1 MAYESATNPTT
12 GEKLFLVGDK
22 WLPPSETA
30 TNPKTGQRAFLV
42 NNEWQVLDTP
52 KAAPVTSTAPVA
64 DSKGRFDANNQPRTP
79 AVAAEPILSPEEQVA
94 SQVGAPS
101 TAPIAPTVAAQPK
114 PPSELNMG
122 REFIE
127 KGLPSGYIGL
137 KSTAAGVN
145 LLKEANFIGSAMKNL
160 DVYKQID
167 EGKITSLA
175 DAEGLGLPKDQ
186 VRMYLA
192 AKSPEAR
199 EQMKQNQQGI
209 IEKRQGFVREGL
221 NLFKQYQAEAEKV
234 KGVTPDITDVGTVK
248 DFGNWLAF
256 NVGSGAVQ
264 LAPII
269 LAALTTG
276 GPGAFAL
283 GTTMGVGETVG
294 NRLQFIQNKVKDLP
308 PEQQADEIEKYIR
321 DTADTTMAIGLASG
335 ALDLF
340 GPVGSILRGRAGKEG
355 VKYLTKKEALKAG
368 AKAAPRDIVEE
379 GLTGAGQE
387 AVQIGG
393 KRTLGEQ
400 KGDLFSEENIKD
412 VINAA
417 AAEAAGGVGGTTVN
431 TGLKVAQAQAAQNQ
445 EKEAKV
451 IEAQKKI
458 LDRLNAPGAMDALGQ
473 QFNNEVE
480 RLRNTINPK
489 TIKKDGSG
497 GRLYT
502 EEEAY
507 AIAGDAILQEEN
519 LDGLESTIGGTN
531 QSGVSVP
538 SGPSETDT
546 GIEGTTTGDVAA
558 TSETTTAVGGGEGT
572 ELNTLAADLKAKYPQ
587 LTDEQALANAKESLR
602 QKQMAAGMGAPTPTS
617 ALTPEQEQRRIDLRN
632 ILEAGTFDEAQ
643 GRAIVEELIALE
655 NLAEGD
661 IAPPQDTTITEEEA
675 PTDTTEDGK
684 PPVKIG
690 KPRGRPKTEKTP
702 EQQAAAAEY
711 RKQRQ
716 DIGKNALTEV
726 TKAEKVLNRVVDE
739 QAIIENS
746 GTEKEAQDTLFGL
759 REERIGALSVA
770 YGLSVDPD
778 QKNKTAGK
786 RATALLEKAD
796 PQERELGKQRHE
808 AKQKLSAPSR
818 SEMTAQD
825 LKDRQQLAITRRR
838 LELQKPISIFTEA
851 FKKWF
856 GKSKIVNKDGTP
868 KKMYHGT
875 ARDIGEF
882 QPKQANAIFLTE
894 DPKFAE
900 GFTAASKYFMS
911 KEAFSKLPFEQQEKI
926 AKEMFGMAVKN
937 SYMSSKDA
945 QMGIKFLLSSSDSIL
960 SGAFSKW
967 GMEPYVNKFME
978 PYVGNGPNI
987 IPVYA
992 KAEMPFDYEN
1002 PDHVDFVIA
1011 ALTPEEKQAA
1021 LSNVSYDPNRLVTAL
1036 QQGAWVHIESA
1047 PIQAA
1052 MRRVGFDGFYV
1063 REGGNKNLAV
1073 YNSNQIKSV
1082 FNQTPT
1088 EDANISRSEI
1098 IESTNGQDNPAF
1110 EKFNNAK
1117 GALNYIARKGNPF
1130 EKALAQRL
1138 VPFLNGVKFVIV
1150 DSEADMPTPK
1160 LQKFMKGAA
1169 GLFDPETNTI
1179 YVARE
1184 GGINNTVVLHEALH
1198 AATIAKI
1205 NTYILLK
1212 NAKKPIPNDLRVAVA
1227 ELYETMDEA
1236 KALYDQLNEAGMLL
1250 PEMEAIPYIAFT
1262 DVKEFVAY
1270 GLSLPVMQDFLL
1282 FAPGE
1287 YAGEAPG
1294 FISKLFNKFVQSL
1307 RKMFNMGENHK
1318 SALQDLM
1325 IVTNKLLDVQL
1336 LETVATGEPS
1346 QAKAKQPKAPKQL
1359 KMVENVLRKLRLS
1372 HSSSDMNTSIG
1383 QLIMQ
1388 TRNANDAIRLVKAVY
1403 NTISVAKL
1411 KLVMRAFD
1419 TGDITRIAGDKLS
1432 NIKVINNAVEGMA
1445 GMRTRMIRELSEKV
1459 PAWINFNQKYK
1470 QGGKA
1475 LADVINAATLLQVDP
1490 AKHPDAATA
1499 IKNDPD
1505 LQRIENA
1512 ILNPSTDPKTLPNL
1526 KKQRTERT
1534 AAIKLLYEGGVL
1546 NNPITG
1552 EKFTML
1558 GWDALGKFGKGEGHD
1573 IYRMAR
1579 DSYKQT
1585 FDLHE
1590 KLLKEKIAASNVPG
1604 DVNDAATPKGK
1615 LIAAITKTFQEARLL
1630 DIYFPLMRYGNF
1642 WFSKGKGKSGEF
1654 YMFESATARNA
1665 AVEAR
1670 VAELNKAS
1678 GTNRSLDQ
1686 MIADGDIDVGDDIR
1700 KLREKHVE
1708 SSDMLKEIFAMLDSN
1723 KMTDIEAVKDNIYQM
1738 YLMTLP
1744 DKDIRRKFVHR
1755 QGKTG
1760 FSADAIRNFITSQ
1773 HTAANQL
1780 SRLTYAD
1787 KIRNGI
1793 AAAYAEIAQ
1802 NPDKLKLAVIIRE
1815 ISARALDEIT
1825 PSIPDEGI
1833 DWNKVASVGNKFVF
1847 YWLLTSPKSAL
1858 IQMTQL
1864 PIVGLPTLGA
1874 EFGIGKATAT
1884 AARYSALWNKF
1895 GIPVKD
1901 PDGNIITKW
1910 GQPSIGDSSY
1920 IAKHPD
1926 PAYRKMLKDAWN
1938 FANDK
1943 DIFMSTYAGDMTAM
1957 SEVPTAQYH
1966 NVISRGTRGVFN
1978 FMGGAFHH
1986 AERISREIMFMSSF
2000 ELAYA
2005 DYKQKGMDDKA
2016 AFNAATEKAL
2026 TLTYDALFNYT
2037 QYNKPRLMKGSP
2049 GAKLATQFLTYP
2061 LQMTSYLVRN
2071 FYGMLPLLNKDEKK
2085 EAAIKFFGTL
2095 GMTGLFAGVTGFP
2108 LYSFIMGV
2116 AEGMR
2121 ELMRDEEDEDYDE
2134 DDEGNPLGKRNLDL
2148 WFRNSFI
2155 PSYFGPDSN
2164 LASILGLTEEAAKT
2178 LARGVEMGPLS
2189 AYTGL
2194 NLGAST
2200 SLDGLWF
2207 RDDTPGNTSREAF
2220 QNFIFGF
2227 SGPIG
2232 SIGSNFAGAFDD
2244 FNNGQINR
2252 GFEKLAPAWL
2262 RGSLTAYRL
2271 STEGATTTKGAEIK
2285 EAEFYT
2291 TGKLAAQALGFGNT
2305 EVAQIQK
2312 SNFMAKQVIEQ
2323 IKKEKAN
2330 LLNRLDVAVRNDD
2343 DDKVEEILDK
2353 ITKFN
2358 TKNAMLPIS
2367 GETVNKSLQSRAK
2380 ARGKSYQGLS
2390 VADKEAP
2397 FIYPLVEGTRSPD

>member
-1 MAYESATNPTT
+1 MPIYEYQGQQYDIADEDPTIAKNKILAYLGKQATPT
-12 GEKLFLVGDK
+12 
-22 WLPPSETA
+22 S
-30 TNPKTGQRAFLV
+30 
-42 NNEWQVLDTP
+42 TP
-52 KAAPVTSTAPVA
+52 TAPVA
-64 DSKGRFDANNQPRTP
+64 DSKGRFDANNQPRAP
-79 AVAAEPILSPEEQVA
+79 KVAAEPILSPEEQVA

-101 TAPIAPTVAAQPK
+101 TEVSKGLTDAQKKQLADATAKYEAETPFMQRITDPLKSGFASAKGILPGLRVANFQKEINAINDGTAKDALGRPLTPEAAKARLEELKKFQAESQKSQMESQAEAASYKKRPTVEALGNVESAKQAFQMFQVDPLGVMASVSLESA
-114 PPSELNMG
+114 PQIVPALVLGAVSRNPRVGAMAMGSTSFASELS
-122 REFIE
+122 
-127 KGLPSGYIGL
+127 SGITEYFQEQGVNVKDPVAVNKALNDPAMFAKAYEHAMTRASIIGL
-137 KSTAAGVN
+137 ADTAAAGVASKMLVPKGVIKN
-145 LLKEANFIGSAMKNL
+145 QVAKEAVNIGVAQPVAQMISGGGGEAAA
-160 DVYKQID
+160 QIAT
-167 EGKITSLA
+167 EGKVNKWGQVLMEMAGEGPTSLL
-175 DAEGLGLPKDQ
+175 E
-186 VRMYLA
+186 
-192 AKSPEAR
+192 
-199 EQMKQNQQGI
+199 
-209 IEKRQGFVREGL
+209 
-221 NLFKQYQAEAEKV
+221 
-234 KGVTPDITDVGTVK
+234 T
-248 DFGNWLAF
+248 
-256 NVGSGAVQ
+256 
-264 LAPII
+264 
-269 LAALTTG
+269 
-276 GPGAFAL
+276 GAFGGKQAY
-283 GTTMGVGETVG
+283 E
-294 NRLQFIQNKVKDLP
+294 RLPSTIAKR
-308 PEQQADEIEKYIR
+308 EEE
-321 DTADTTMAIGLASG
+321 
-335 ALDLF
+335 
-340 GPVGSILRGRAGKEG
+340 
-355 VKYLTKKEALKAG
+355 
-368 AKAAPRDIVEE
+368 AKAA
-379 GLTGAGQE
+379 
-387 AVQIGG
+387 
-393 KRTLGEQ
+393 
-400 KGDLFSEENIKD
+400 EN
-412 VINAA
+412 
-417 AAEAAGGVGGTTVN
+417 
-431 TGLKVAQAQAAQNQ
+431 
-445 EKEAKV
+445 
-451 IEAQKKI
+451 QKKI
-458 LDRLNAPGAMDALGQ
+458 LDKLNAPGAMDALGQ
-473 QFNNEVE
+473 QFNDEVE
-480 RLRNTINPK
+480 RLRSTVNPK
-489 TIKKDGSG
+489 TVKKDGTG
-497 GRLYT
+497 GRPYT
-502 EEEAY
+502 EEEAF
-507 AIAGDAILQEEN
+507 AIAGDAILGGA
-519 LDGLESTIGGTN
+519 LDGLDSTIGGTD
-531 QSGVSVP
+531 QSSISVP
-538 SGPSETDT
+538 SGTSGTDT
-546 GIEGTTTGDVAA
+546 GTTDTTQGNVATAGTAITPTG
-558 TSETTTAVGGGEGT
+558 SGEGT
-572 ELNTLAADLKAKYPQ
+572 ELNTLAAELKLKYPQ
-587 LTDEQALANAKESLR
+587 LTDEQALKNAEESLR
-602 QKQMAAGMGAPTPTS
+602 QKQIAAGASSVETITPPTPPATVLTS
-617 ALTPEQEQRRIDLRN
+617 EQEQRRIDLRN
-632 ILEAGTFDEAQ
+632 ILEAGTFNEAE

-655 NLAEGD
+655 NLAEGPLEGTT
-661 IAPPQDTTITEEEA
+661 PPEDTTS
-675 PTDTTEDGK
+675 TT
-684 PPVKIG
+684 PPVKMG
-690 KPRGRPKTEKTP
+690 KPRGRPKADKTP

-716 DIGKNALTEV
+716 GIGRNALTEV

-759 REERIGALSVA
+759 REERIGALSTA
-770 YGLSVDPD
+770 YSLSVDPD
-778 QKNKTAGK
+778 QKNKAAGK
-786 RATALLEKAD
+786 RATALLEKAN

-808 AKQKLSAPSR
+808 AKQKLGAP
-818 SEMTAQD
+818 
-825 LKDRQQLAITRRR
+825 
-838 LELQKPISIFTEA
+838 
-851 FKKWF
+851 
-856 GKSKIVNKDGTP
+856 
-868 KKMYHGT
+868 
-875 ARDIGEF
+875 
-882 QPKQANAIFLTE
+882 
-894 DPKFAE
+894 
-900 GFTAASKYFMS
+900 
-911 KEAFSKLPFEQQEKI
+911 
-926 AKEMFGMAVKN
+926 
-937 SYMSSKDA
+937 
-945 QMGIKFLLSSSDSIL
+945 
-960 SGAFSKW
+960 
-967 GMEPYVNKFME
+967 
-978 PYVGNGPNI
+978 
-987 IPVYA
+987 
-992 KAEMPFDYEN
+992 
-1002 PDHVDFVIA
+1002 
-1011 ALTPEEKQAA
+1011 
-1021 LSNVSYDPNRLVTAL
+1021 
-1036 QQGAWVHIESA
+1036 
-1047 PIQAA
+1047 
-1052 MRRVGFDGFYV
+1052 
-1063 REGGNKNLAV
+1063 
-1073 YNSNQIKSV
+1073 
-1082 FNQTPT
+1082 
-1088 EDANISRSEI
+1088 SRSEI
-1098 IESTNGQDNPAF
+1098 IESTNGQDNTAF
-1110 EKFNNAK
+1110 EKFDNAK

-1160 LQKFMKGAA
+1160 LQKFMKDAA
-1169 GLFDPETNTI
+1169 GLFDPGTKTI
-1179 YVARE
+1179 YVMRE

-1198 AATIAKI
+1198 AATIARI
-1205 NTYILLK
+1205 NAFEFLTK
-1212 NAKKPIPNDLRVAVA
+1212 AKLPIPADLRVPVQ
-1227 ELYETMDEA
+1227 ELIDTMKDA
-1236 KALYDQLNEAGMLL
+1236 KKIYDQLADADMLPPQMLKL
-1250 PEMEAIPYIAFT
+1250 PKEAFT

-1270 GLSLPVMQDFLL
+1270 GLSLPLMQDFLL
-1282 FAPGE
+1282 LAPGE
-1287 YAGEAPG
+1287 YGGEAPG
-1294 FISKLFNKFVQSL
+1294 FINKLFTKFVQDL
-1307 RKMFNMGENHK
+1307 RKMFNMDEKHM

-1325 IVTNKLLDVQL
+1325 IVTNKLLSTPITQE
-1336 LETVATGEPS
+1336 ETLISERLGEPS

-1359 KMVENVLRKLRLS
+1359 KMVETTLRKLRLS
-1372 HSSSDMNTSIG
+1372 HSSTDMNTSIG

-1432 NIKVINNAVEGMA
+1432 NIKVINAAVDDMA

-1499 IKNDPD
+1499 LKNDPA
-1505 LQRIENA
+1505 LKRIEND

-1534 AAIKLLYEGGVL
+1534 AAIKLVYDGGVL

-1552 EKFTML
+1552 EKYTML
-1558 GWDALGKFGKGEGHD
+1558 GWDALGKFGNGEGHS
-1573 IYRMAR
+1573 IYKMAR

-1590 KLLKEKIAASNVPG
+1590 KLLKEKIASSNVPG
-1604 DVNDAATPKGK
+1604 DINDASTPKGK

-1670 VAELNKAS
+1670 VAELNKAN
-1678 GTNRSLDQ
+1678 GTNRSLND

-1723 KMTDIEAVKDNIYQM
+1723 KAAADMDSIKDNIYQM

-1780 SRLTYAD
+1780 ARLSYAD

-1833 DWNKVASVGNKFVF
+1833 DWNKVAATGNKFVF

-1874 EFGIGKATAT
+1874 EFGMGKATAT

-1895 GIPVKD
+1895 GVPVKD

-1926 PAYRKMLKDAWN
+1926 PAYRKALKDAWN

-1966 NVISRGTRGVFN
+1966 NMISRGTRGIFN

-2005 DYKQKGMDDKA
+2005 DYKQKGMDNKA
-2016 AFNAATEKAL
+2016 AFDAATEKAL
-2026 TLTYDALFNYT
+2026 KLTYDALFNYT

-2121 ELMRDEEDEDYDE
+2121 ELMRDDEDEDYDE
-2134 DDEGNPLGKRNLDL
+2134 DDEGNPLGKRNLDV

-2164 LASILGLTEEAAKT
+2164 LASVLGLDEEAAKT
-2178 LARGVEMGPLS
+2178 MARGVEMGPLS
-2189 AYTGL
+2189 AVTGL

-2232 SIGSNFAGAFDD
+2232 SIGSNIAGAFDD

-2271 STEGATTTKGAEIK
+2271 GTEGATTTKGDEIK
-2285 EAEFYT
+2285 AAEFYT

-2312 SNFMAKQVIEQ
+2312 SNFMAKQVVAKIEKQ
-2323 IKKEKAN
+2323 TAT
-2330 LLNRLDVAVRNDD
+2330 LLNRLDVAVRNEDD
-2343 DDKVEEILDK
+2343 NKIESILDD
-2353 ITKFN
+2353 IEKFN
-2358 TKNAMLPIS
+2358 AKNAMLPIS
-2367 GETVNKSLQSRAK
+2367 GETISKSLQSRMER
-2380 ARGKSYQGLS
+2380 RGKSSQGLS
-2390 VADKEAP
+2390 VSDKQAP
-2397 FIYPLVEGTRSPD
+2397 YIYPLVEGTRSAD

>member
-1 MAYESATNPTT
+1 MPIYEYKGQQYELTEEDPTVAKTKILAYL
-12 GEKLFLVGDK
+12 GK
-22 WLPPSETA
+22 
-30 TNPKTGQRAFLV
+30 Q
-42 NNEWQVLDTP
+42 
-52 KAAPVTSTAPVA
+52 AAPTAAPATTTAAPVA
-64 DSKGRFDANNQPRTP
+64 DDKGRFDANKQPRTP
-79 AVAAEPILSPEEQVA
+79 KVAAEPTLSPEEQMM

-101 TAPIAPTVAAQPK
+101 TAPIAPKVAAQPR
-114 PPSELNMG
+114 PPSELNMT
-122 REFIE
+122 REFVE
-127 KGLPSGYIGL
+127 KGLPSGVIGL

-221 NLFKQYQAEAEKV
+221 SLFKQYQAEAEKV

-283 GTTMGVGETVG
+283 GTTMGVGETVN

-308 PEQQADEIEKYIR
+308 PEQQANEIEKYIR
-321 DTADTTMAIGLASG
+321 DTSDTTMAIGLASG

-368 AKAAPRDIVEE
+368 AKAAPRDIAEE

-417 AAEAAGGVGGTTVN
+417 AAEAAGGLGGTTVN
-431 TGLKVAQAQAAQNQ
+431 TGLKVGQAQVAQNQ
-445 EKEAKV
+445 EKELKA
-451 IEAQKKI
+451 IEDQKKI
-458 LDRLNAPGAMDALGQ
+458 LAKLNAPGAMDALGQ
-473 QFNNEVE
+473 QFNDEVE
-480 RLRNTINPK
+480 KLKSTINPK
-489 TIKKDGSG
+489 TVKKDGTG
-497 GRLYT
+497 GRPYT
-502 EEEAY
+502 EEEAFS
-507 AIAGDAILQEEN
+507 IAGDAILQEGG
-519 LDGLESTIGGTN
+519 LDGLESIIGGTD

-538 SGPSETDT
+538 SGTSGTDT
-546 GIEGTTTGDVAA
+546 GTASTTQGDLAATGTTIND
-558 TSETTTAVGGGEGT
+558 VGGGEAA
-572 ELNTLAADLKAKYPQ
+572 ELNTLVAELKAKYPQ
-587 LTDEQALANAKESLR
+587 LTDEQALKNAKESLR
-602 QKQMAAGMGAPTPTS
+602 QKQMASGMGAPTPTS
-617 ALTPEQEQRRIDLRN
+617 ALTAEQEQRRIDLRN

-661 IAPPQDTTITEEEA
+661 IAPPADTTVTEEEA
-675 PTDTTEDGK
+675 PTEDTITEDGK

-690 KPRGRPKTEKTP
+690 KPRGRPKAEKTP
-702 EQQAAAAEY
+702 EQIAAAAEY

-716 DIGKNALTEV
+716 GIGRNALTEV
-726 TKAEKVLNRVVDE
+726 TKAEKVLNKVVDE

-759 REERIGALSVA
+759 REERIGALSTA
-770 YGLSVDPD
+770 YSLSVDPD
-778 QKNKTAGK
+778 QKNKAAGK

-808 AKQKLSAPSR
+808 AKQKLGAP
-818 SEMTAQD
+818 
-825 LKDRQQLAITRRR
+825 
-838 LELQKPISIFTEA
+838 
-851 FKKWF
+851 
-856 GKSKIVNKDGTP
+856 
-868 KKMYHGT
+868 
-875 ARDIGEF
+875 
-882 QPKQANAIFLTE
+882 
-894 DPKFAE
+894 
-900 GFTAASKYFMS
+900 
-911 KEAFSKLPFEQQEKI
+911 
-926 AKEMFGMAVKN
+926 
-937 SYMSSKDA
+937 
-945 QMGIKFLLSSSDSIL
+945 
-960 SGAFSKW
+960 
-967 GMEPYVNKFME
+967 
-978 PYVGNGPNI
+978 
-987 IPVYA
+987 
-992 KAEMPFDYEN
+992 
-1002 PDHVDFVIA
+1002 
-1011 ALTPEEKQAA
+1011 
-1021 LSNVSYDPNRLVTAL
+1021 
-1036 QQGAWVHIESA
+1036 
-1047 PIQAA
+1047 
-1052 MRRVGFDGFYV
+1052 
-1063 REGGNKNLAV
+1063 
-1073 YNSNQIKSV
+1073 
-1082 FNQTPT
+1082 
-1088 EDANISRSEI
+1088 SRSEI
-1098 IESTNGQDNPAF
+1098 IEATNGQDNTAF
-1110 EKFNNAK
+1110 EKFDNAK

-1160 LQKFMKGAA
+1160 LRKFMKDAA
-1169 GLFDPETNTI
+1169 GLFDPETKTI
-1179 YVARE
+1179 YVLRE

-1198 AATIAKI
+1198 AATIARI
-1205 NTYILLK
+1205 NAFEFLTKAKLPIPAELRVPVQELIDTMK
-1212 NAKKPIPNDLRVAVA
+1212 DAKKI
-1227 ELYETMDEA
+1227 
-1236 KALYDQLNEAGMLL
+1236 YDQLADADMLPTQMLKL
-1250 PEMEAIPYIAFT
+1250 PKEAFT

-1270 GLSLPVMQDFLL
+1270 GLSLPLMQDFLL
-1282 FAPGE
+1282 LAPGE
-1287 YAGEAPG
+1287 YGGEAPG
-1294 FISKLFNKFVQSL
+1294 FISKLFTKFVQDL
-1307 RKMFNMGENHK
+1307 RKMFKMDEKHM

-1325 IVTNKLLDVQL
+1325 IVTNKLLSTPTTQEEML
-1336 LETVATGEPS
+1336 LADLLGEPA
-1346 QAKAKQPKAPKQL
+1346 QAKAKQPKAPKPPKAPKQL
-1359 KMVENVLRKLRLS
+1359 KMVETTLRKLRLS
-1372 HSSSDMNTSIG
+1372 HSSTDMNTSIG

-1388 TRNANDAIRLVKAVY
+1388 TRNASDAVRLMKAVY
-1403 NTISVAKL
+1403 NTISVSRL
-1411 KLVMRAFD
+1411 KLVMRAFTTD
-1419 TGDITRIAGDKLS
+1419 DITRIAGDKLS
-1432 NIKVINNAVEGMA
+1432 NLKVINSAVDDMA
-1445 GMRTRMIRELSEKV
+1445 GMRTRMIRELAEKV

-1499 IKNDPD
+1499 LKNDPA
-1505 LQRIENA
+1505 LKRIEND

-1534 AAIKLLYEGGVL
+1534 AAIKLVYEGGVL

-1552 EKFTML
+1552 EKYTML
-1558 GWDALGKFGKGEGHD
+1558 GWDALGKFGKGEGHA
-1573 IYRMAR
+1573 IYKMAR

-1590 KLLKEKIAASNVPG
+1590 KLLKEKIASSNVPG
-1604 DVNDAATPKGK
+1604 DINDASTPKGK

-1670 VAELNKAS
+1670 VAELNKAN
-1678 GTNRSLDQ
+1678 GTNRSLND

-1723 KMTDIEAVKDNIYQM
+1723 KAATDLDTIKDNIYQM

-1780 SRLTYAD
+1780 ARLSYAD

-1802 NPDKLKLAVIIRE
+1802 NPDKLKLAVLIRE
-1815 ISARALDEIT
+1815 VSARALDEIT

-1833 DWNKVASVGNKFVF
+1833 DWNKVAATGNKFVF

-1874 EFGIGKATAT
+1874 EFGMGKATAT

-1895 GIPVKD
+1895 GVPVTD
-1901 PDGNIITKW
+1901 PDGNIFTKW
-1910 GQPSIGDSSY
+1910 GQPSINDSNY

-1926 PAYRKMLKDAWN
+1926 PTYRKALKDAWN

-1966 NVISRGTRGVFN
+1966 NMISRGTRGIFN

-2016 AFNAATEKAL
+2016 AFDAATEKAL
-2026 TLTYDALFNYT
+2026 QLTYDALFNYT

-2071 FYGMLPLLNKDEKK
+2071 FYGMLPFLNKDEKK

-2095 GMTGLFAGVTGFP
+2095 GMTGLFAGATGLP

-2134 DDEGNPLGKRNLDL
+2134 DDEGNPLGKRNLDV

-2164 LASILGLTEEAAKT
+2164 LADALGLSEEDAKT

-2189 AYTGL
+2189 AVTGL

-2207 RDDTPGNTSREAF
+2207 RDDSPGNTSREAF

-2232 SIGSNFAGAFDD
+2232 SIGSNIAGAFDD

-2262 RGSLTAYRL
+2262 KGGLTAYRL
-2271 STEGATTTKGAEIK
+2271 SQEGATTTKGDQIK

-2312 SNFMAKQVIEQ
+2312 SNFMAKQVIAK
-2323 IKKEKAN
+2323 IEKQTAT
-2330 LLNRLDVAVRNDD
+2330 LLNRLDVAVRNED
-2343 DDKVEEILDK
+2343 DDKIESILDD
-2353 ITKFN
+2353 IEKFN

-2367 GETVNKSLQSRAK
+2367 GETISKSLQSRMER
-2380 ARGKSYQGLS
+2380 RGKSSQGLS
-2390 VADKEAP
+2390 VSDKQAP
-2397 FIYPLVEGTRSPD
+2397 FIYPLVEGTRSAD